1 MTSWVC
7 LDSSV
12 VLKLVLPEGDSQQVK
27 ALWQF
32 IIVAGQRPVAP
43 LLFPFE
49 VTSTLRKRA
58 YRGDISDAYSLSAL
72 RQILSLEIK
81 FTTFNNINEQ
91 AWRIATRFNR
101 PAAYDAHYLALAEHL
116 GCEFWTAD
124 KRLYNAAHEK
134 LPWVRWL
141 GSFSD

>member
-12 VLKLVLPEGDSQQVK
+12 VLKLVLPEGDSQQAK

-32 IIVAGQRPVAP
+32 IIVARQRAVAP

-81 FTTFNNINEQ
+81 LTTFNNMNEQ

-124 KRLYNAAHEK
+124 ERLYNVVHEK
-134 LPWVRWL
+134 LSWVRWL